1 MPPAVVVAPGLGT
14 GVPPELPVGTES
26 VVRGVVA
33 SEEVFGGGM
42 GDFVDSFV
50 IALCLAP
57 SLHKMIRP
65 TASPI
70 TSATRKPT
78 IQRVRVSTA

>member
-1 MPPAVVVAPGLGT
+1 MPPGVVVSPVLGT
-14 GVPPELPVGTES
+14 GVPPALSVGTEL

-42 GDFVDSFV
+42 GDDFDSVV
-50 IALCLAP
+50 IALCLAL
-57 SLHKMIRP
+57 SLKTMIRP

-70 TSATRKPT
+70 PSATRKPT